1 MLRLY
6 KNEIEIVKFTK
17 LCFFYRMEDR
27 KKEHL
32 HLAFEAAVDKM
43 HADSRFMYEPLLSA
57 HPDKEVAPQSFL
69 GKELKYPFWISSMT
83 GGTQKAGAINSK
95 LAKAANEFGIGMGL
109 GSCRPLLISDD
120 YWEDFKIRPVIGK
133 DYPFYS
139 NLGIAQVENLLE
151 KGEVGK
157 IDLLNKQLDA
167 DGTIIHI
174 NPLQEA
180 FQLEGDII
188 KNPPI
193 ETIQK
198 TLEKIQSPIIV
209 KEVGQGMGYNSL
221 KALLQLDIAA
231 IEFGGF
237 GGTNFTKLEQLR
249 NHDYHPLVESFSH
262 IGHTAEE
269 MTRMVNQIIDETET
283 KCKQIIISGGINS
296 VLDGFYLHKICKLPS
311 VIGMGSHFLK
321 YALKDYS
328 DLQKMMKDFTLS
340 WRLAEAFLR
349 IRE

>member
-1 MLRLY
+1 
-6 KNEIEIVKFTK
+6 
-17 LCFFYRMEDR
+17 MEDR
-27 KKEHL
+27 KKEHI
-32 HLAFEAAVDKM
+32 HLAFEASVDKI
-43 HADSRFMYEPLLSA
+43 HADARFMYEPLLSA
-57 HPDKEVAPQSFL
+57 HPKKESTPIDFL
-69 GKELKYPFWISSMT
+69 GKMLKYPFWISSMT

-95 LAKAANEFGIGMGL
+95 LAKTANEFGIGMGL
-109 GSCRPLLISDD
+109 GSCRSLLKSDD
-120 YWEDFKIRPVIGK
+120 FWEDFKVRPIIGNE
-133 DYPFYS
+133 YPFYS
-139 NLGIAQVENLLE
+139 NLGIAQVEQLLK
-151 KGEVGK
+151 KGEIEK

-198 TLEKIQSPIIV
+198 TLEQIESPIIV

-221 KALLQLDIAA
+221 KALLQMDIAA
-231 IEFGGF
+231 IEFGAF
-237 GGTNFTKLEQLR
+237 GGTNFTKLEQMR
-249 NHDYHPLVESFSH
+249 NQDYHPLVESFSH
-262 IGHTAEE
+262 IGHTAEV
-269 MTRMVNQIIDETET
+269 MTLMVNQIVEETET
-283 KCKQIIISGGINS
+283 KCNQVIISGGINS
-296 VLDGFYLHKICKLPS
+296 VLDGFYLHKICKIPS

-340 WRLAEAFLR
+340 WRLAEAYLR
-349 IRE
+349 VRE